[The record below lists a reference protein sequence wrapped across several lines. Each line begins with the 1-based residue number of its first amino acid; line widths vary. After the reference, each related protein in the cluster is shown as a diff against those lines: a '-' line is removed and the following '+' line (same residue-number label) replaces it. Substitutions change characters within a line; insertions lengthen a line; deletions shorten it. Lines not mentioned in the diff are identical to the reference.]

1 MICQYSQQQFDNKL
15 VTTFLPD
22 ILFELLIK
30 LVKPTWSIFYFYLL
44 EKVIS
49 QYFSY
54 MKMIVPEIQ
63 KEIHFM

>member
-15 VTTFLPD
+15 VTFLPD

-30 LVKPTWSIFYFYLL
+30 LVKPAWSIFYFYLL

>member
-15 VTTFLPD
+15 VNTFLPD